1 VKLVKNVCPQKVC
14 IWRFRSV
21 IFRTGKNWKQP
32 VGKWINQ
39 PWYICKILSYSTKKT
54 NEWSSSEQSWKNTPC
69 SGLRTSTKNDFS
81 YMTWHSGH
89 SKTMEAINFSDCHW
103 KGPRMRR
110 WSSDYVQGR
119 ETNAEDT
126 VVVDAWR
133 HVFGRNHMTVQQK
146 LNTKPWILD
155 NNNISILPTSLK
167 KYTTLLYTV
176 NNTGKWWGWG
186 GRTVVKKCCHFCLF
200 FLILHQK

>member
-1 VKLVKNVCPQKVC
+1 
-14 IWRFRSV
+14 V
-21 IFRTGKNWKQP
+21 IKFWTVMEEYSMLWIENIHK
-32 VGKWINQ
+32 KWFQLHDMTFWTQQN
-39 PWYICKILSYSTKKT
+39 YGIL
-54 NEWSSSEQSWKNTPC
+54 
-69 SGLRTSTKNDFS
+69 
-81 YMTWHSGH
+81 
-89 SKTMEAINFSDCHW
+89 NFSDCHW

-167 KYTTLLYTV
+167 KYTTLMYKV

-200 FLILHQK
+200 YLILHQK